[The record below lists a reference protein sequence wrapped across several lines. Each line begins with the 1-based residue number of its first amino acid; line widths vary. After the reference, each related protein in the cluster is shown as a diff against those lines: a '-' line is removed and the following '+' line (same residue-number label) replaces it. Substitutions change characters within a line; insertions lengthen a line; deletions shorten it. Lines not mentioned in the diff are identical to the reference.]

1 MSHHKSPSLGA
12 LLLLFLCVN
21 SEEKETAAVG
31 GCCVRGGLRR
41 LRRPRRPRRLWIPH
55 QNFGFLDG
63 IHSDLYEEMRFF
75 KTSKLTRPLTI
86 FRLQFA
92 SICLA
97 WIHMHIQGQNHENLF
112 VRYSRFNQVL
122 GTDMRLSILSNNT
135 GLSRAENSAT
145 FRAFYTPL

>member
-31 GCCVRGGLRR
+31 GCCVRGG

-97 WIHMHIQGQNHENLF
+97 WIHMHIQGQNLMKTSSSGTQGLTEY
-112 VRYSRFNQVL
+112 VP
-122 GTDMRLSILSNNT
+122 GTDMRLSSLSNNT
-135 GLSRAENSAT
+135 GGQFNSFVEIST
-145 FRAFYTPL
+145 DFSTEFL